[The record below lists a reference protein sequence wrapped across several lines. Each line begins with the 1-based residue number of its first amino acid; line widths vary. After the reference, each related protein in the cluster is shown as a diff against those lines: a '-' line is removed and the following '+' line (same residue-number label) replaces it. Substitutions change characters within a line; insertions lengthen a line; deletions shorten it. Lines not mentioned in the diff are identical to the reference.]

1 VPNDRARE
9 PLRPCSPEHLKMP
22 IHDQGYRRY
31 GGERT
36 PPGRAWSVIAKAGIR
51 TLISKRAFIALLLLA
66 WLPFIVRTVQI
77 YAATSLP
84 QAAFLAP
91 DARMFR
97 QFLEQQEVFLFFI
110 TVYAGAGLIAT
121 DRRAN
126 ALQIYLSKPLSRV
139 EYIFGKLTI
148 LATFLLFVTWL
159 PAIFLLIIQIVFSG
173 SFKFFLDNL
182 FLFPAITIFSLIQV
196 VAVSSAMLALS
207 SLSNSSRYVG
217 VLYTGLLFFSQALY
231 GIVYGITRDS
241 RFGWISVAADLNR
254 IGDAVFNIPPR
265 LQMSV
270 PIACVA
276 VAVLI
281 IVSAVILEK
290 RVRGVEVVA

>member
-1 VPNDRARE
+1 M
-9 PLRPCSPEHLKMP
+9 SP

-31 GGERT
+31 GGQRT
-36 PPGRAWSVIAKAGIR
+36 PPGHAWSVIAKAGIR
-51 TLISKRAFIALLLLA
+51 TLISKRAFVGLMLLS
-66 WLPFIVRTVQI
+66 WLPFIVRAVQI

-91 DARMFR
+91 DAQMFR
-97 QFLEQQEVFLFFI
+97 QFLQQQEVFLFFI

-126 ALQIYLSKPLSRV
+126 ALQIYLSKPLSRL

-159 PAIFLLIIQIVFSG
+159 PAVFLLIIQILFSG

-182 FLFPAITIFSLIQV
+182 FLFPAITIFSFIQV

-217 VLYTGLLFFSQALY
+217 VLYTGLIFFSQALY
-231 GIVYGITRDS
+231 GIVYAITRDS
-241 RFGWISVAADLNR
+241 RLGWISPAIDLNR
-254 IGDAVFNIPPR
+254 IGDAIFRVPAR
-265 LQMSV
+265 QQLSV
-270 PIACVA
+270 WVACVA

-281 IVSAVILEK
+281 AASSLILEK

>member
-1 VPNDRARE
+1 
-9 PLRPCSPEHLKMP
+9 
-22 IHDQGYRRY
+22 
-31 GGERT
+31 
-36 PPGRAWSVIAKAGIR
+36 
-51 TLISKRAFIALLLLA
+51 
-66 WLPFIVRTVQI
+66 
-77 YAATSLP
+77 
-84 QAAFLAP
+84 
-91 DARMFR
+91 
-97 QFLEQQEVFLFFI
+97 
-110 TVYAGAGLIAT
+110 
-121 DRRAN
+121 
-126 ALQIYLSKPLSRV
+126 
-139 EYIFGKLTI
+139 
-148 LATFLLFVTWL
+148 
-159 PAIFLLIIQIVFSG
+159 
-173 SFKFFLDNL
+173 
-182 FLFPAITIFSLIQV
+182 
-196 VAVSSAMLALS
+196 
-207 SLSNSSRYVG
+207 VG